1 MPWKE
6 SGLMNER
13 LKFVGRLLQGE
24 KMAEGEGFEPPM
36 SFHPYSISSRALWTT
51 QPTLQNLYG
60 CDFTLR
66 KHWHILLT
74 KSPLILLW
82 QKMLFQRR
90 LSLYIN
96 RR

>member
-36 SFHPYSISSRALWTT
+36 SFHPYSISSRAL
-51 QPTLQNLYG
+51 
-60 CDFTLR
+60 
-66 KHWHILLT
+66 
-74 KSPLILLW
+74 
-82 QKMLFQRR
+82 
-90 LSLYIN
+90 
-96 RR
+96 